1 MESEIVAA
9 NSDVMRLIRRAFDA
23 RARKIGVTRAQWLVL
38 TQIRRNPGINQGGLA
53 EVLEVEPITVGRM
66 IDRLQEGELVERR
79 PDPADRRTWR
89 LHLTGKADALIEQL
103 RPLADDL
110 FEDAFDGLSVSDR
123 NTLFQLLDR
132 VRGNL
137 STKQVEGLAANG

>member
-89 LHLTGKADALIEQL
+89 LHLTPKADALIEQL